1 MRVFV
6 GLFLCTLLFS
16 APSAIADSIP
26 KILILA
32 SVDEVTA
39 LFKSEGFWG
48 PVDPQETL
56 MVPPLLTVVT
66 VKEWKHEAA
75 ALPVSVKKD
84 LFYRSMLP
92 LILYSNDLI
101 AGQRVRLSE
110 FSRKYTEFGAL
121 NQQDS
126 ADFLALAR
134 HYKLLGDEDA
144 AVPSK
149 PKMEALLA
157 ELMLRVDSIPPAL
170 ALGQGAYESGYGT
183 SRFALEGNAFFGQWT
198 YGGKGMTPKEKRASK
213 GNYGVAA
220 YAWPL
225 DSVESYMLNLN
236 THNAYA
242 GLRKMRAELR
252 ASGRK
257 VTGHDLTASL
267 DRYSERGQEYVD
279 TLRGIMRVN
288 ELAVADNAE
297 LRAGPMVLLVSAL
310 GSHDAEVV
318 AEEID
323 ALRASGE
330 LQQLIESMGIDLK

>member
-1 MRVFV
+1 MRVFA

-16 APSAIADSIP
+16 APSGMADPIP
-26 KILILA
+26 RILILA
-32 SVDEVTA
+32 SVDEVTE

-66 VKEWKHEAA
+66 VEEWKQEAA

-84 LFYRSMLP
+84 LFYRSLLP
-92 LILYSNDLI
+92 LILYANDLI
-101 AGQRVRLSE
+101 AGQRVRLGELS
-110 FSRKYTEFGAL
+110 SQYTELGVL
-121 NQQDS
+121 NQQDT

-134 HYKLLGDEDA
+134 HYKLLGEKDA
-144 AVPSK
+144 ALPSTL
-149 PKMEALLA
+149 KMEALLS
-157 ELMLRVDSIPPAL
+157 ELMLRVDIVPPAL

-183 SRFALEGNAFFGQWT
+183 SRFALEGNAYYGQWT
-198 YGGKGMTPKEKRASK
+198 YGGKGMKPKEKRASK

-236 THNAYA
+236 THSAYT
-242 GLRKMRAELR
+242 GLRKMRADIR
-252 ASGRK
+252 ASGSK
-257 VTGHDLTASL
+257 VTGHDLAASL

-279 TLRGIMRVN
+279 TLRGIMRFN
-288 ELAVADNAE
+288 ELAVADSAD
-297 LRAGPMVLLVSAL
+297 LRAGPVVLLVNVEGA
-310 GSHDAEVV
+310 HDARVV
-318 AEEID
+318 AKEID

-330 LQQLIESMGIDLK
+330 LQQLIESMGIDLN

>member
-1 MRVFV
+1 MRLFT
-6 GLFLCTLLFS
+6 GLFLCTVLFS
-16 APSAIADSIP
+16 APSAMADSIP

-32 SVDEVTA
+32 SVGEVTE
-39 LFKSEGFWG
+39 LFKSEEFWG

-66 VKEWKHEAA
+66 VEEWKHEAA
-75 ALPVSVKKD
+75 ALPVNVKKD
-84 LFYRSMLP
+84 LFYRSLLP
-92 LILYSNDLI
+92 LILYANDLI
-101 AGQRVRLSE
+101 AGQRVRLGE
-110 FSRKYTEFGAL
+110 FSRKYTAFDAL
-121 NQQDS
+121 NQQDT
-126 ADFLALAR
+126 ADFLALAQ
-134 HYKLLGDEDA
+134 HYKLLGEKDA
-144 AVPSK
+144 ALPSK
-149 PKMEALLA
+149 PEMEALLA

-225 DSVESYMLNLN
+225 DSVESYLLNLN
-236 THNAYA
+236 THNAYT
-242 GLRKMRAELR
+242 GLRKMRAEIR

-257 VTGHDLTASL
+257 VTGHDLAASL
-267 DRYSERGQEYVD
+267 DHYSERGQEYVD
-279 TLRGIMRVN
+279 TLRGIMRFN
-288 ELAVADNAE
+288 ELAVADSAE
-297 LRAGPMVLLVSAL
+297 LRAGPVVLLVNVE
-310 GSHDAEVV
+310 GSHDAELV
-318 AEEID
+318 AAEIG